1 MKNTII
7 FLGSLCLILALGLV
21 FTGCKDE
28 GIQGVELDSISSPNN
43 VTAAWAAAITTDDPT
58 TVEDERKAVRL
69 LVTWDA
75 VKDADGYNIVYSQE
89 GKKNYLILDSN
100 AYDGINVTA
109 TTKSTTADND
119 GYFTYTVTHTADID
133 KAQWER
139 NQSQLVQNYGGLK
152 LRIGVVSKPKNTDHR
167 NPSDPAWAKDLID
180 IPSTYKQA
188 W

>member
-28 GIQGVELDSISSPNN
+28 GIQGVELDSVSSPNN
-43 VTAAWAAAITTDDPT
+43 VVAKWEAAVTTGTDPH
-58 TVEDERKAVRL
+58 DARL

-75 VKDADGYNIVYSQE
+75 VVDADGYEIVASQE
-89 GKKNYLILDSN
+89 GKKNYSKLG
-100 AYDGINVTA
+100 DGYEGV
-109 TTKSTTADND
+109 STTTTTRSPTQND
-119 GYFTYTVTHTADID
+119 DGSYTYTVTKTLDID
-133 KAQWER
+133 KCEYKSSGTQIIR
-139 NQSQLVQNYGGLK
+139 NYGGLK

-167 NPSDPAWAKDLID
+167 NPSSPAWAKDLVD
-180 IPSTYKQA
+180 IPNTYKE